1 MRSYS
6 KTHIIKSMKRNILIV
21 AVAALTLCFAS
32 CEKEDVTPGGNGNF
46 GNTPKVTATSD
57 LIGTDWTANFSLG
70 DLLYAMTGMTL
81 SDYGCQFP
89 EGFDST
95 MVFHINFGTEFAHIT
110 FGDNMSVIN
119 VVEMAG
125 GYTNEEI
132 ENMDLAYVYDG
143 STHTGTLTAV
153 GTDENGDPINY
164 QIVFTYDD
172 NADTI
177 TINMQFA
184 NAEDE
189 NTTINFPLVF
199 HRDAITA

>member
-1 MRSYS
+1 
-6 KTHIIKSMKRNILIV
+6 MKRNILIV

-32 CEKEDVTPGGNGNF
+32 CEKEDVTPGGNNNQ
-46 GNTPKVTATSD
+46 GNTPKVTVTSD
-57 LIGTDWTANFSLG
+57 LIGTDWTANASLS
-70 DLLYAMTGMTL
+70 DFLYAMTGMTL

-95 MVFHINFGTEFAHIT
+95 MVFHISFGTEFAHIT
-110 FGDNMSVIN
+110 FGDNMSLIN

-199 HRDAITA
+199 HRDATTA

>member
-1 MRSYS
+1 
-6 KTHIIKSMKRNILIV
+6 MKRNILIV

-32 CEKEDVTPGGNGNF
+32 CEKEDVTPGGNNNQ
-46 GNTPKVTATSD
+46 GNTPKVTVTSD
-57 LIGTDWTANFSLG
+57 LIGTDWTANASLS
-70 DLLYAMTGMTL
+70 DFLYAMTGMTL

-110 FGDNMSVIN
+110 FGDNMSLIN

-199 HRDAITA
+199 HRDATTA